1 MTKGMM
7 VKLAKHDVRGKVI
20 DVAEDG
26 ISIRDANGTVYFC
39 LESELV
45 SAGKLSERKVAV
57 NR

>member
-7 VKLAKHDVRGKVI
+7 VKLTKHDVRGKVI

-39 LESELV
+39 LEPELIR
-45 SAGKLSERKVAV
+45 AGRLSDRDD
-57 NR
+57 

>member
-26 ISIRDANGTVYFC
+26 ISIKDANGTVYFC

-45 SAGKLSERKVAV
+45 SAGKLSDRNEY
-57 NR
+57 